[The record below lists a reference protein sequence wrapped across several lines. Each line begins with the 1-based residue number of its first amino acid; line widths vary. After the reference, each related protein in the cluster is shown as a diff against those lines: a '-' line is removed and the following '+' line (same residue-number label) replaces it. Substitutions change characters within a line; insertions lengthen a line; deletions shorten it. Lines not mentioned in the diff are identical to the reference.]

1 MSELI
6 LNETVDYTS
15 AMSVPNDRLTS
26 QIIGAGI
33 EVHRKLGP
41 KLLEAIYQRA
51 MEIELRRRGIPF
63 RAQAPVPV
71 IYKDEFVGD
80 FYADLIVAERVVVE
94 LKAVLALNNAHLA
107 QMLSYL
113 QSTQLPLGLI
123 MNFNEVTLVQ
133 GVRRVIR

>member
-1 MSELI
+1 MNEI
-6 LNETVDYTS
+6 LNESVDYTS

-41 KLLEAIYQRA
+41 KLLESIYQRS
-51 MEIELRRRGIPF
+51 MEIELDRRGVPF

-71 IYKDEFVGD
+71 FYKDEFVGD

-94 LKAVLALNNAHLA
+94 LKAVERLNNAHLA

-113 QSTQLPLGLI
+113 ESTKLRLGLI
-123 MNFNEVTLVQ
+123 MNFNETTLVA
-133 GVRRVIR
+133 GLRRVIR